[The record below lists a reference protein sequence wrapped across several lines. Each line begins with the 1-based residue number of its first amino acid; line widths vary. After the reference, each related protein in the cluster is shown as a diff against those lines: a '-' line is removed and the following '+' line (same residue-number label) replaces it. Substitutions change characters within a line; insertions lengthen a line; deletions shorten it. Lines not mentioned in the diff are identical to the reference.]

1 MELLARVFPWV
12 VLVALVLGGAYLL
25 VDAIHES
32 GYESGEAHER
42 TLWQDKQAALAA
54 ELALSMERMAA
65 ARAKD
70 EKQLLGI
77 IDEKNRQNKVLD
89 DRVNALVTANRGLWV
104 AARETPAI
112 ATNAKGGKTCDS
124 GVTGGG
130 TGRTRLPENAERFLR
145 ARAIA
150 ADKVVIQYEACR
162 AALKNITV
170 IAN

>member
-1 MELLARVFPWV
+1 MELLVRVVPWV

-25 VDAIHES
+25 VDVIHDS

-42 TLWQDKQAALAA
+42 TIWQGKQAALAA

-70 EKQLLGI
+70 EKQLLGV
-77 IDEKNRQNKVLD
+77 IDEKNRSNKALD
-89 DRVNALVTANRGLWV
+89 DRVAALVNANRGLWV
-104 AARETPAI
+104 DRAKADANGT
-112 ATNAKGGKTCDS
+112 ATGKACDF
-124 GVTGGG
+124 GLAGGG
-130 TGRTRLPENAERFLR
+130 TGRARLPENVERFLR
-145 ARAIA
+145 ARAVA